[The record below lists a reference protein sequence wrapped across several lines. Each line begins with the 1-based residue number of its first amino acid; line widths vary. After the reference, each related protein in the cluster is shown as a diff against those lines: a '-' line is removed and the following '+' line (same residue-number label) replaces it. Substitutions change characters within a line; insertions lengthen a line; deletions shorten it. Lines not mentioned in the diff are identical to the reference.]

1 MANLNTQ
8 ELTELVKNILDVLDT
23 KEACAKEAAPADG
36 NYVRG
41 KVIIITGSGSG
52 FGMKTAEIAAGMG
65 AKVVLADVSEERLIE
80 AVKEIKAVNGG
91 DVIYQVAD
99 VTDYAQMEALAN
111 KAVATYGAIDV
122 MVNNAGIMPLA
133 SFSNHK
139 DALKAWDK
147 CIDINFRGVL
157 YGICAVYDQMIKQ
170 GRGHIINISSVYGSF
185 PVTGSGVYQATKS
198 AVRFMT
204 NSLRMENQGKI
215 RTTIINPTGCA
226 DTKLFDSVVALEG
239 LDGAIGLHKDKFYD
253 RFNRLNDGKL
263 TDAELDIESPEYWF
277 FKKDDLANQII
288 HAINQPWGL
297 EISDMTV
304 RATGEDWIV

>member
-1 MANLNTQ
+1 MANLSTQ
-8 ELTELVKNILDVLDT
+8 ELTELVKSIVEAMET
-23 KEACAKEAAPADG
+23 KEVPAAPADG

-41 KVIIITGSGSG
+41 KVIVITGAGSG

-65 AKVVLADVSEERLIE
+65 AKVVLGDVSEQRLIE
-80 AVKEIKAVNGG
+80 AVNYIKSVNNG
-91 DVIYQVAD
+91 DVVYQVCD
-99 VTDYAQMEALAN
+99 VTNYSQMEALAA
-111 KAVATYGAIDV
+111 KAIATYGGIDV

-133 SFSNHK
+133 SFKNHK
-139 DALKAWDK
+139 DALAAWDK

-170 GRGHIINISSVYGSF
+170 GRGHIINISSVYGAF

-239 LDGAIGLHKDKFYD
+239 LDGAIGLHKESFYD

-263 TDAELDIESPEYWF
+263 TAAENNIESPEYWF
-277 FKKDDLANQII
+277 FKKDDLAAQII
-288 HAINQPWGL
+288 HAINQPWGI

-304 RATGEDWIV
+304 RATGEDWVV